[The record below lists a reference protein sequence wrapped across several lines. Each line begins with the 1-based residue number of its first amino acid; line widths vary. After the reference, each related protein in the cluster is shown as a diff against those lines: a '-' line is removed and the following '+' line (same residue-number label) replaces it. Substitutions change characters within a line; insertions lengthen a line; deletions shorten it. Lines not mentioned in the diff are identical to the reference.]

1 MPEAKT
7 IEVKVPQILKIENKT
22 ENAVAF
28 VPYRENFQAILAK
41 NGAIE
46 FEAETAGQVLYYL
59 GQTKVTVTEISAFDS
74 KGDDD
79 LTIIKTPMNAVI
91 KNTSELVKSF
101 QPYKENFSVDVE
113 AGDTYK
119 ITVKTL
125 GQALYYMGQATEGLT
140 VELEE
145 ISSSTGI

>member
-1 MPEAKT
+1 MAEAKT

-41 NGAIE
+41 NSAIE

-59 GQTKVTVTEISAFDS
+59 GQTKVTVTKISAFDS
-74 KGDDD
+74 ESDD
-79 LTIIKTPMNAVI
+79 LTLIKTPMNAVI
-91 KNTSELVKSF
+91 KNTSQLVKSF

-119 ITVKTL
+119 IVVKTL
-125 GQALYYMGQATEGLT
+125 GQALYYMGQATDGLT
-140 VELEE
+140 VELAE
-145 ISSSTGI
+145 ISGTI

>member
-1 MPEAKT
+1 MAEAKT

-41 NGAIE
+41 NSAIE

-59 GQTKVTVTEISAFDS
+59 GQSKVTVTKISAFDS
-74 KGDDD
+74 QSDD
-79 LTIIKTPMNAVI
+79 LTLIKTPMNAVI
-91 KNTSELVKSF
+91 KNTSQLVKSF

-119 ITVKTL
+119 IVVKTL
-125 GQALYYMGQATEGLT
+125 GQALYYMGQATDGLT

-145 ISSSTGI
+145 ISG

>member
-1 MPEAKT
+1 MAEAKT

-41 NGAIE
+41 NSAIE

-59 GQTKVTVTEISAFDS
+59 GQSKVTVTKISAFDS
-74 KGDDD
+74 QSDD
-79 LTIIKTPMNAVI
+79 LTLIKTPMNAVI
-91 KNTSELVKSF
+91 KNTSQLVKSF

-119 ITVKTL
+119 IVVKTL
-125 GQALYYMGQATEGLT
+125 GQALYYMGQATDGLT

-145 ISSSTGI
+145 IPSSS

>member
-1 MPEAKT
+1 MAEAKT

-41 NGAIE
+41 NSAIE

-59 GQTKVTVTEISAFDS
+59 GQSKVTVTKISAFDS
-74 KGDDD
+74 ASDD
-79 LTIIKTPMNAVI
+79 LTLIKTPMNAVI
-91 KNTSELVKSF
+91 KNTSQLVKSF

-119 ITVKTL
+119 IAVKTL
-125 GQALYYMGQATEGLT
+125 GQALYYMGQATDGLT
-140 VELEE
+140 VELGE
-145 ISSSTGI
+145 ISG

>member
-1 MPEAKT
+1 MAEAKT

-41 NGAIE
+41 NSAIE

-59 GQTKVTVTEISAFDS
+59 GQTKVTVTKISAFDS
-74 KGDDD
+74 ESDD
-79 LTIIKTPMNAVI
+79 LTLIKTPMNAVI
-91 KNTSELVKSF
+91 KNTSQLVKSF

-119 ITVKTL
+119 IAVKTL
-125 GQALYYMGQATEGLT
+125 GQALYYMGQATDGLT

-145 ISSSTGI
+145 ISGSI

>member
-1 MPEAKT
+1 MAEAKT

-41 NGAIE
+41 NSAIE

-59 GQTKVTVTEISAFDS
+59 GQSKVTVTKISAFDS
-74 KGDDD
+74 ESDD
-79 LTIIKTPMNAVI
+79 LTLIKTPMNAVI
-91 KNTSELVKSF
+91 KNTSQLVKSF

-119 ITVKTL
+119 IVVKTL
-125 GQALYYMGQATEGLT
+125 GQALYYMGQATDGLT

-145 ISSSTGI
+145 TSGSI

>member
-1 MPEAKT
+1 MAEAKT

-41 NGAIE
+41 NSAIE

-59 GQTKVTVTEISAFDS
+59 GQSKVTVTKISAFDS
-74 KGDDD
+74 ESDD
-79 LTIIKTPMNAVI
+79 LTLIKTPMNAVI
-91 KNTSELVKSF
+91 KNTSQLVKSF

-119 ITVKTL
+119 IVVKTL
-125 GQALYYMGQATEGLT
+125 GQALYYMGQATGGLT
-140 VELEE
+140 VELEK
-145 ISSSTGI
+145 IPNSN